1 MCWSFLKPRKR
12 TINVNQ
18 MDQKHLC
25 QKWDTKHLNLT
36 FFYGITHFHLL
47 WAFFWWISPIGG
59 VYFDSFWQGCSWWLL
74 CSPQGSHNRGNHCQ
88 NVYYYSGLEKL
99 KGTPCG
105 DLGILRPLACYPF
118 YGWSSP
124 FWINSS
130 IIHLRNILYLSNR
143 F

>member
-47 WAFFWWISPIGG
+47 WAFLWWISPIGG

-105 DLGILRPLACYPF
+105 DLGILRPLAMSCMLSFLWMIFPLLNKFKYNTSTQ
-118 YGWSSP
+118 Y
-124 FWINSS
+124 IIS
-130 IIHLRNILYLSNR
+130 I
-143 F
+143 